1 MSKSRYLYAIVLIVV
16 LILTVALLSNVRDR
30 TTSQKLNIVVTFY
43 PLAEFAKQVGGD
55 KVEVINITS
64 GGVEPHDY
72 EPSSQDIIKIQKSDL
87 FLINGNGLD
96 TWALDLIT
104 DSKTR
109 AVVMSEEVLAVDP
122 SILEDP
128 TLTNDPHFWLD
139 PIIAQEIVD
148 IIGDELSAVDPANE
162 ELYQSNASNYRSSL
176 DALDTNYT
184 NGLRNCEKNKIVVS
198 HKAFNYIGRRYNIE
212 INNISG
218 ISPEEEPSA
227 KQLAEIS
234 ELVKTE
240 GIEFVF
246 SESLGSPELAQTV
259 ATEVGVQMLELNP
272 IEGLTKE
279 QEENNED
286 YVSIMRQNLINL
298 RTAMKCQ

>member
-1 MSKSRYLYAIVLIVV
+1 VSAIVLLFTI
-16 LILTVALLSNVRDR
+16 ALFLSVREN
-30 TTSQKLNIVVTFY
+30 TTKEKVSVVVTFY

-109 AVVMSEEVLAVDP
+109 AVVMSDQSLTIDL
-122 SILEDP
+122 SISDNQNLQD
-128 TLTNDPHFWLD
+128 DPHFWLD
-139 PIIAQEIVD
+139 PIIAQEIVN

-162 ELYQSNASNYRSSL
+162 EFYQSNAFNYRSSL
-176 DALDTNYT
+176 NELDTDYS
-184 NGLRNCEKNKIVVS
+184 NGLTNCVKNKIVVS
-198 HKAFNYIGRRYNIE
+198 HKAFSYIGNRYNID
-212 INNISG
+212 IINISG

-240 GIEFVF
+240 GIEYVF

-298 RTAMKCQ
+298 RTALKCQ